1 MTKCLCYIYDTFA
14 LIQPKIQFP
23 FSLFC
28 FMFLLVHMDLCS
40 ATIETDSTQA
50 PISQGE
56 FACSTYLFGD
66 WIPDLSVKSLD
77 LGLLHVHLVKNH
89 LD

>member
-1 MTKCLCYIYDTFA
+1 VNL
-14 LIQPKIQFP
+14 LIQPKIWFS

-40 ATIETDSTQA
+40 ATIETGSTQA

-56 FACSTYLFGD
+56 FACSTYLFSD
-66 WIPDLSVKSLD
+66 WIPDLSVKSLVRAPR
-77 LGLLHVHLVKNH
+77 GGVNR
-89 LD
+89 

>member
-1 MTKCLCYIYDTFA
+1 
-14 LIQPKIQFP
+14 
-23 FSLFC
+23 
-28 FMFLLVHMDLCS
+28 MDLCS
-40 ATIETDSTQA
+40 ATIEMDSTQA

-56 FACSTYLFGD
+56 FACSTYLFRD

-77 LGLLHVHLVKNH
+77 LGLLPVHLVKNH